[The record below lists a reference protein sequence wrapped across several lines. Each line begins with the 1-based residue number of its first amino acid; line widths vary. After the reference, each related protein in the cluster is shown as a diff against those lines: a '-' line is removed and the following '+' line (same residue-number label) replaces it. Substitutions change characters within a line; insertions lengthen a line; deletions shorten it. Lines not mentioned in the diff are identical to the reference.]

1 MAWSPWQ
8 EAAQYPEIMI
18 HRCSL
23 DEGSGWWSPAYQV
36 ILLEESLDPI
46 TERCVLAHELGHA
59 LLGHSGVDPETPH
72 QRFFAYRIEAAA
84 DSWAAERLI
93 NSAELVEAMALHRGD
108 LGLVAASLEVTPAVL
123 EQRLQ
128 RLPAADR
135 ELIAARLAQAE

>member
-1 MAWSPWQ
+1 MTWSPWQ

-23 DEGSGWWSPAYQV
+23 DEGAGWWSPAYRV

-59 LLGHSGVDPETPH
+59 LLGHCGVDSQLPQ

-84 DSWAAERLI
+84 DSWADERLI
-93 NSAELVEAMALHRGD
+93 SAPDLFAAMAAYRGD
-108 LGLVAASLEVTPAVL
+108 LALVAAQLEVTAAVL
-123 EQRLQ
+123 DRRLH
-128 RLPAADR
+128 RLPQ
-135 ELIAARLAQAE
+135 AAREVMARRMAEAD